1 MNSTG
6 RTPVTLHR
14 SRIAVAAVFLLQGM
28 LLAAILTE
36 LPAIRAELHAT
47 DGLLAVIIGVVSVLS
62 ALGSVAA
69 EKLAEFKDFSTALIT
84 GLGVLVCG
92 GLAVAISP
100 NIATFIAAVA
110 LYGIG
115 VGMVDA
121 AVNMQ
126 AATVQRRVGTVIL
139 SSFFA
144 SWSAGAILGAVA
156 VSIGEGMGASYKVTI
171 AVVALVVA
179 LVGTLASRYFLR
191 CGHQPHLDLDPI
203 PVLLPWRPVVAL
215 GLAMALFY
223 AVDFGL
229 SNWSLIFL
237 HDALLAS
244 TSTAALGVAAYQ
256 VAGFFSR
263 VTADFWTR
271 RFGAVRVVLAGG
283 LIATA
288 GMLLT
293 ITAQSIPV
301 ALTGLGITGLGASV
315 IAPLCFSAAT
325 ELSTERS
332 LDVII
337 ARLNL
342 FNYAGT
348 ILGGVVIGSVMALTD
363 ARIALGIPLLACIGL
378 MVLSGS
384 FRGGVG
390 KTAPK
395 LGLKRT
401 TLPPLGLQNGHNPR

>member
-6 RTPVTLHR
+6 RTPVTLRR

-36 LPAIRAELHAT
+36 LPAIRAELQAT

-69 EKLAEFKDFSTALIT
+69 EKLAEFKDSSTALMT

-115 VGMVDA
+115 
-121 AVNMQ
+121 VNMQ

-179 LVGTLASRYFLR
+179 LVGALASRCFLR
-191 CGHQPHLDLDPI
+191 YGHQPHLDLDPI

-229 SNWSLIFL
+229 SNWSPIFL

-271 RFGAVRVVLAGG
+271 KFGAVRVVLAGG

-315 IAPLCFSAAT
+315 IAPLCFSAAA

-348 ILGGVVIGSVMALTD
+348 ILGGVVIGSVLALTD

-390 KTAPK
+390 KNSPQIRPKTDNPAPT
-395 LGLKRT
+395 GSAKRA
-401 TLPPLGLQNGHNPR
+401 